1 MLKERCHLSD
11 DAVAGL
17 GRGVALQKAWLGKL
31 SVATLALFVS
41 LPVRGQGYPVKPV
54 TFITPAAALAGI
66 SLFGADLRTRGA
78 DSFNRRHFQPS
89 VISTLS

>member
-17 GRGVALQKAWLGKL
+17 GRGVALPKAWLGIL
-31 SVATLALFVS
+31 SVATLTFFVS

-54 TFITPAAALAGI
+54 TFITPAAAGN
-66 SLFGADLRTRGA
+66 SPDVVTRLEHAPGSA
-78 DSFNRRHFQPS
+78 VKGLLHHG
-89 VISTLS
+89 